1 MDISVHIFV
10 STRDDPSIVNI
21 TDEMT
26 KASFGNVFQGL
37 NQENAKKDMTS
48 KRFDHHFFLYAHSW
62 INIDI
67 CNRCFE
73 TVSLAMH

>member
-1 MDISVHIFV
+1 EEVHSGVLEDEGIV
-10 STRDDPSIVNI
+10 QVPLEGHYKDDPSIVNI

-48 KRFDHHFFLYAHSW
+48 KSSP
-62 INIDI
+62 
-67 CNRCFE
+67 
-73 TVSLAMH
+73 T